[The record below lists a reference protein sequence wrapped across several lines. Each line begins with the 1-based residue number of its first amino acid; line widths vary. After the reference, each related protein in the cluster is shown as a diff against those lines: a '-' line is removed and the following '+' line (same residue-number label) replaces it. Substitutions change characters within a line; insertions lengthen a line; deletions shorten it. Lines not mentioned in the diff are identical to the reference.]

1 MLQSTSDYYILFV
14 PILLIGLGLGLGLL
28 WWNFRHLISIF
39 WLVISLLCN
48 GSAIL
53 IQSVISTTNLVH
65 HHFYL
70 AIFYLVTYISLTQSI
85 LVIFNYRI
93 SLKFCLFILLITEI
107 GCLYFSFFDE
117 STTVRMFVISLGVT
131 LILLHRSPF
140 ILRFPVQVWYEGC
153 LKVVFGLTLLLFIS
167 RTILL
172 ATFIYKTEYNPTHFG
187 SISHWFISQLSIL
200 SLTLLFVALLLS
212 LNFRRILEAQQRNM
226 EQIRAQQHLQ
236 FTHDLHDI
244 VGSTLVR
251 SISRLNNNKQTMD
264 NQQFLLLFEQL
275 KSDLS
280 EVTTTERLEVKNEL
294 SLTPEQ
300 WALPIRQRF
309 DGIFAELGITP
320 IWQLAENWLIQPST
334 EELLTL
340 QRVAE
345 ELLTNIIKHSQ
356 AKKVSVHLSHSH
368 LYQFIL
374 EIEDDGIGFDATFAM
389 NNSHGVGL
397 RSIKQR
403 LQNIQ
408 TEIYI
413 YSDTCKT
420 SFRIFKVKSS

>member
-14 PILLIGLGLGLGLL
+14 PILLIGVGIGLGIL
-28 WWNFRHLISIF
+28 WWNFRHFISIF

-53 IQSVISTTNLVH
+53 IQSVISTTNLVY

-70 AIFYLVTYISLTQSI
+70 AIFYLVTYIGLTQSI

-117 STTVRMFVISLGVT
+117 STTVRMFIISLSVT

-140 ILRFPVQVWYEGC
+140 ILRFPVQVWYESC
-153 LKVVFGLTLLLFIS
+153 LKAVFGLTLLLFIL

-172 ATFIYKTEYNPTHFG
+172 AIFIYKTEYNPTHFG

-200 SLTLLFVALLLS
+200 SLTFLFVALLLG
-212 LNFRRILEAQQRNM
+212 LNFRRDLEAQQSNM

-251 SISRLNNNKQTMD
+251 SISRLNNNKQIMD

-280 EVTTTERLEVKNEL
+280 EVTTTERLEVKNDL

-309 DGIFAELGITP
+309 DGIFAELGITL

-408 TEIYI
+408 TEINI

-420 SFRIFKVKSS
+420 SFRILKLKSS